1 MNLFLIQQ
9 GGGFRVTVSTTMFLY
24 EIVLFVGICYEMQIN
39 KCTLQGTNISR
50 FQGTFEDD
58 FPFPQVGY
66 VNSLEG
72 IVFSFSCFVFLHFF
86 GVGRVRSSNCVGE
99 GAAAQRMLMSSKVKW
114 W

>member
-1 MNLFLIQQ
+1 
-9 GGGFRVTVSTTMFLY
+9 MFLY

-72 IVFSFSCFVFLHFF
+72 IVLGVDFLLVVLFSCIFLELDGFE
-86 GVGRVRSSNCVGE
+86 VQTALGR
-99 GAAAQRMLMSSKVKW
+99 AQRRSAC
-114 W
+114 